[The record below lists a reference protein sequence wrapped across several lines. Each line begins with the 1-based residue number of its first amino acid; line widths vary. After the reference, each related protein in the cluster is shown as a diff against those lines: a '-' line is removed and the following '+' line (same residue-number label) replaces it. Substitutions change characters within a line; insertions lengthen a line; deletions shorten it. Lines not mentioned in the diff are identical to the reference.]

1 MQTPLQITM
10 RDMQHSA
17 ALDERIREKASD
29 LVASYGRISGCHVTV
44 ERVRRHQRQHQLFNV
59 HIRLTLPRAEI
70 AVNRNEHENIH
81 VALRDTFNAAR
92 RRLEDYV
99 HKHHDKE
106 IAESVPQALESNEP
120 S

>member
-1 MQTPLQITM
+1 M

-17 ALDERIREKASD
+17 TLDEHIRERASK
-29 LVASYGRISGCHVTV
+29 LESSYGRISGCQVTI
-44 ERVRRHQRQHQLFNV
+44 ERVRRHEPQHQLFNV
-59 HIRLTLPRAEI
+59 RIRLTLPRAEI

-99 HKHHDKE
+99 HKHHDE
-106 IAESVPQALESNEP
+106 ETAEHVPQAFESNEQ

>member
-1 MQTPLQITM
+1 M

-17 ALDERIREKASD
+17 TLDEYIREKASK
-29 LVASYGRISGCHVTV
+29 LEASYGRIIGCHVTV

-70 AVNRNEHENIH
+70 AVNRNEHENIR

-92 RRLEDYV
+92 RKLEDYA

-106 IAESVPQALESNEP
+106 IAEHAPQVIESHEVL
-120 S
+120 